1 MHIRRRSFCSLI
13 AKNEMKATI
22 FLSLAF
28 GIALLFILPIQTFA
42 QKKDFAD
49 SGKKVAITIDDL
61 PLNGPDVD
69 LDRLKLLNQKL
80 VRSITQNRIPV
91 VGFVNESR
99 LFVPGEVDQRIA
111 ILKLW
116 TDAGIELGNHTYS
129 HLGFKDVTLSQYEDD
144 FVRGDTITRE
154 LMKQSGQKERFY
166 RHPFLQMGNT
176 PELERSFEDFISA
189 RGYRIAP
196 VTIDSLD
203 WLILSAYLRG
213 IDSHDKDLMQRVSDE
228 YIKYVDRKFEYCE
241 AAAKDI
247 FGRSIAH
254 ILLLHANELNGD
266 NFDALIKVLKNRGY
280 QFVTLDE
287 ALKDPIYRTPDKY
300 SANSDWL
307 ASWAASKSKRYD
319 PPMPADFIMEIYKQ
333 GQKQ

>member
-1 MHIRRRSFCSLI
+1 
-13 AKNEMKATI
+13 MKDTI
-22 FLSLAF
+22 FPPLAF
-28 GIALLFILPIQTFA
+28 GITLLLICSIQTFA
-42 QKKDFAD
+42 QQKDSAD
-49 SGKKVAITIDDL
+49 LAKKVAITIDDL
-61 PLNGPDVD
+61 PINGPDVD
-69 LDRLKLLNQKL
+69 LNRLKLLNQKL

-111 ILKLW
+111 ILRSW
-116 TDAGIELGNHTYS
+116 TDAGLELGNHTYS
-129 HLGFKDVTLSQYEDD
+129 HLEFKDATLAQYEDD
-144 FVRGDTITRE
+144 FVRGDTITRD
-154 LMKQSGQKERFY
+154 LMKRSGQKERFY

-213 IDSHDKDLMQRVSDE
+213 IDSHDKDLMRRVSDE
-228 YIKYVDRKFEYCE
+228 YLKYVDRKFEYCE

-247 FGRSIAH
+247 FGRPIAH

-266 NFDALIKVLKNRGY
+266 NFDALIKVLKDRGY
-280 QFVTLDE
+280 QFVTLEE
-287 ALKDPIYRTPDKY
+287 ALKDSFYKSPDKY

-307 ASWAASKSKRYD
+307 ASWAASRIKRYD
-319 PPMPADFIMEIYKQ
+319 PPMPADFIMDIYKQ

>member
-1 MHIRRRSFCSLI
+1 
-13 AKNEMKATI
+13 MKDTI
-22 FLSLAF
+22 FPPLAF
-28 GIALLFILPIQTFA
+28 GIALLLICSIQTFA
-42 QKKDFAD
+42 QRKDSSD
-49 SGKKVAITIDDL
+49 LPKKVAITIDDL

-69 LDRLKLLNQKL
+69 LNRLKLLNQKL
-80 VRSITQNRIPV
+80 IRSITQNRIPV

-111 ILKLW
+111 ILRSW
-116 TDAGIELGNHTYS
+116 TDAGLELGNHTYS
-129 HLGFKDVTLSQYEDD
+129 HLGFKDASLAQYEDD
-144 FVRGDTITRE
+144 FVRGDTVTRE

-203 WLILSAYLRG
+203 WLILSGYLRG
-213 IDSHDKDLMQRVSDE
+213 IDSHDKDLMRRVSDE
-228 YIKYVDRKFEYCE
+228 YLKYVDRKFEYCE
-241 AAAKDI
+241 AVAKDI
-247 FGRSIAH
+247 FGRPIAH

-266 NFDALIKVLKNRGY
+266 NFDALIKVLKDRGY
-280 QFVTLDE
+280 QFVTLEE
-287 ALKDPIYRTPDKY
+287 ALKDSFYKSPDKY

-307 ASWAASKSKRYD
+307 ASWAESRGKRYD
-319 PPMPADFIMEIYKQ
+319 PPMPADFIMDIYKQ
-333 GQKQ
+333 SQKQ